1 MTDVDTFDVLVQHYA
16 GPDLWARYEEHL
28 QRGSMSLRDTLAAQA
43 SFVRGTLDEADAL
56 LALSTRIDP
65 AFAHFV
71 ERCEGERVD
80 LTIVSSGIAPLIE
93 RALHR
98 SGLARVKVLANGVST
113 DADGWTLKFRDDS
126 LNGHDKAAAVRAAVA
141 RNETV
146 AYIGDGYS
154 DYEAATAAQVRFAK
168 RGRSL
173 ERYLRERRVEFT
185 PFTSF
190 SEIESALFG

>member
-1 MTDVDTFDVLVQHYA
+1 MTDVDTFDVLIQHHA

-56 LALSTRIDP
+56 LARSTQIDP

-71 ERCEGERVD
+71 ARCESQGVD
-80 LTIVSSGIAPLIE
+80 LTIVSSGVAPLIE
-93 RALHR
+93 RALNR
-98 SGLARVKVLANGVST
+98 SGLSRVKVLANGVST
-113 DADGWTLKFRDDS
+113 GGKGWVLQFRDGS

-141 RNETV
+141 QNETV

-154 DYEAATAAQVRFAK
+154 DYEAALAAQLRFAK

-190 SEIESALFG
+190 SEVEIALFG